1 MRFTYPFVTEIQN
14 NVTLVEFPDV
24 PGALTEVREGENS
37 EEIVRDCLVSA
48 LGGYIAGKRV
58 PPAPSETRGG
68 HYVTLD
74 LVTSAKLALAMGMAE
89 QQVSNVD
96 LARRLNVTEKVVRR
110 MLDPDHRCRIDRLEN
125 ALEQLGLELE
135 LTVHRSNVRSAPAKL
150 PPLYSMKVPPFWP

>member
-24 PGALTEVREGENS
+24 PGALTEVREGENG

-96 LARRLNVTEKVVRR
+96 LARQLNVTEKVVRR

-135 LTVHRSNVRSAPAKL
+135 LTVHHSNVRHEAEIFCPS
-150 PPLYSMKVPPFWP
+150 SR